1 MDLHSVRVVNK
12 ILHNIMSAMF
22 IILFSIILL
31 IILVWIGINNREGFE
46 SKIDSS
52 VKYDK
57 IEKYLTDFSNNFIND
72 CNNSIEFIINDP
84 SGVFI
89 PTSPNYSGMSSIG
102 NYHYEYGQAGHPK
115 NYAGIIPSISFSYKN
130 DFAVLYNDVSFSPID
145 ISGVDQNKSTKSFI
159 AMVNLCTELDS
170 KIKQMKKMD
179 MSSFSIEQIHE
190 YNMLVFTY
198 VVFEDITKA
207 FAISGGI
214 LDSIPI
220 VYGEEVLQ
228 KYGIISDHIVNGLN
242 QKIPAILYYVMPY
255 YDNSTY
261 NIPPPDVVTGI
272 TLNPDSI
279 FTIEGVKYDLL
290 PYCYY
295 EGIQSV
301 RAQPIAQ
308 AIFTKFNY

>member
-1 MDLHSVRVVNK
+1 
-12 ILHNIMSAMF
+12 MF

-57 IEKYLTDFSNNFIND
+57 IEKYLTDFSNNFVSD
-72 CNNSIEFIINDP
+72 CNDIEFIINDP

-89 PTSPNYSGMSSIG
+89 PTSPNYSGMPSIG
-102 NYHYEYGQAGHPK
+102 NYYYEYGQAGHPDK
-115 NYAGIIPSISFSYKN
+115 GYAGIIPSISFSYNN

-145 ISGVDQNKSTKSFI
+145 ISGVDQNKSTKSFL

-190 YNMLVFTY
+190 YNMLLFTY
-198 VVFEDITKA
+198 VVFEDITNA

-214 LDSIPI
+214 LDSIPT
-220 VYGEEVLQ
+220 VYGEQVLQ
-228 KYGIISDHIVNGLN
+228 KYGIISDHIINGLN
-242 QKIPAILYYVMPY
+242 QKIPAILYYVIPY
-255 YDNSTY
+255 YNNSTY

-272 TLNPDSI
+272 RLNPDSI
-279 FTIEGVKYDLL
+279 FTIEDVKSNLL

-295 EGIQSV
+295 EGTRSV
-301 RAQPIAQ
+301 NDQPIAQ
-308 AIFTKFNY
+308 VIPTKFNY